1 MQIGHGMAHVH
12 THLRVQ
18 VQHPGQPEA
27 LELSRSARPASTGLV
42 RGSRPSPSRLCGIL
56 GPLGS
61 TPGQLMCRDKIS
73 TSRSKPQNEQQP
85 NKSATAPAQRVAIC
99 SCSTLIYKREWATIE
114 RKENQERTT
123 GSKPGTADG
132 APNSAAAA
140 AGGAEALNIYTCNRV
155 PRCTAALELEEGYHQ
170 ASASTMTPALAVFS
184 IQSEHTAPSL
194 ASSSSSARTIDMPAA
209 QTRRYILP

>member
-1 MQIGHGMAHVH
+1 MGSGGRTSTCLPILIFLINSLLASSSCMQIGLGMAHVH

-18 VQHPGQPEA
+18 VQHPDQREA
-27 LELSRSARPASTGLV
+27 LELSRSARPASTGLA

-73 TSRSKPQNEQQP
+73 TSQSKPQNEQQP

-114 RKENQERTT
+114 R
-123 GSKPGTADG
+123 
-132 APNSAAAA
+132 
-140 AGGAEALNIYTCNRV
+140 GG
-155 PRCTAALELEEGYHQ
+155 
-170 ASASTMTPALAVFS
+170 
-184 IQSEHTAPSL
+184 
-194 ASSSSSARTIDMPAA
+194 
-209 QTRRYILP
+209 TRRGPREVSQGRRVTRPTQRQQLRAAPTR